1 MRILVSGV
9 TGFVGRRFGK
19 ILVDEGHLLV
29 GLSRTGASASAKVPE
44 LSNSFGWH
52 PEEEEPPLQAF
63 DGVEAVV
70 HLSGEPVVGLW
81 TEAKQCRIQQS
92 RVLGTRNLVNA
103 LKKLDSPPST
113 LICASAIGIY
123 GDRGDETLT
132 EDSSPGSGFMPEVC
146 VDWEE
151 EAGKARNLGIQV
163 VSLRIGLVLDRSGGA
178 LGSMLPAFR
187 FGLGGPIGK
196 GEQWWPWVHRDDLCR
211 MIAFLLEKE
220 QPAAVYNAVVPEPIR
235 QKEFASTLAGIL
247 KRPSV
252 LPLPAV
258 VAKMVLGGF
267 SAELLFSRRV
277 VGTAIRN
284 EGFEFLYTDLEAGL
298 RASLKLEG

>member
-1 MRILVSGV
+1 
-9 TGFVGRRFGK
+9 
-19 ILVDEGHLLV
+19 
-29 GLSRTGASASAKVPE
+29 
-44 LSNSFGWH
+44 
-52 PEEEEPPLQAF
+52 
-63 DGVEAVV
+63 
-70 HLSGEPVVGLW
+70 
-81 TEAKQCRIQQS
+81 
-92 RVLGTRNLVNA
+92 
-103 LKKLDSPPST
+103 
-113 LICASAIGIY
+113 
-123 GDRGDETLT
+123 
-132 EDSSPGSGFMPEVC
+132 MPEVC